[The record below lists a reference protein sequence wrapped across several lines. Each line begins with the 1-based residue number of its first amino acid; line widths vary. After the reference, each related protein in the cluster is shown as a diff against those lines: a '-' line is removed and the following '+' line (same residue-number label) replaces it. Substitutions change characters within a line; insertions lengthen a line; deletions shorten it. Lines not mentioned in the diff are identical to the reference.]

1 MCVALARSSSTA
13 CTIGTLLLALAL
25 AASAGAVQAQRAPA
39 WTHGATCYEV
49 FVRSFQDSDGDG
61 IGDLNGLTAKLDY
74 INDGDPRSSRSLG
87 ARCLWLMPVAESPS
101 YHGYDVTDYYRVAH
115 DYGTNLDFKR
125 LVAAAHKRGIKVLVD
140 LVLNHTSNRHPH
152 FQAASRDSTS
162 PYRAWYRWSPTKLD
176 KGTWGS
182 ELWHKSPERDEYYYG
197 LFSSSMPDLN
207 YETPAVREEANRI
220 ARFWLDSMHV
230 DGFRLDAVS
239 FLVEHG
245 AQIVHTRETH
255 QVLHDFQQ
263 YVRGVRPDV
272 YTVGEVTFPNET
284 LLSYYP
290 DQLTSYFAF
299 EVADSLI
306 AAVRSGS
313 ARGLLAPVL
322 QLERDA
328 PSGRWS
334 PFLRNHDQPRTLTE
348 LGGDVARARVAAMLL
363 LTMPGMPFVYYGEE
377 IGMSGGKPD
386 ERIRTPMQWS
396 AGHEAG
402 FTRGTAWEQMQSD
415 SLTTTVSA
423 EERDASSLLALYRR
437 LIHLR
442 ARCSA
447 LATGALVP
455 LAVSDDAVAAYL
467 RRTGDGA
474 VLIIANLSTRPLT
487 GVTINSAAGA
497 LGAGRW
503 HARDLLGHAAPAPL
517 EIDREGR
524 VHGYIALPTL
534 APLQGYLFALAR
546 TTRTSGA
553 DAAATHS
560 PHSRKDACSD

>member
-1 MCVALARSSSTA
+1 MCVALARSSSTVH
-13 CTIGTLLLALAL
+13 TIRALLLALA
-25 AASAGAVQAQRAPA
+25 AFAGRARAQDAPA
-39 WTHGATCYEV
+39 WTRGATCYEV

-74 INDGDPRSSRSLG
+74 INDGNPRSTHSLG

-101 YHGYDVTDYYRVAH
+101 YHGYDITDYYRVAR
-115 DYGTNLDFKR
+115 DYGTNADFRR
-125 LVAAAHKRGIKVLVD
+125 LVAAAHERGIKVLVD
-140 LVLNHTSNRHPH
+140 LVLNHTSDRHPN
-152 FQAASRDSTS
+152 FQAALRDTAS

-207 YETPAVREEANRI
+207 YETPAVRQEANRI
-220 ARFWLDSMHV
+220 AQFWLDSMHV

-263 YVRGVRPDV
+263 YVRIVRPDV

-328 PSGRWS
+328 PTGRWS

-348 LGGDVARARVAAMLL
+348 LGDVARARVAAMLL

-423 EERDASSLLALYRR
+423 EERDASSLLALYRQ

-442 ARCSA
+442 SRCTA
-447 LATGALVP
+447 LATGAIIPLV
-455 LAVSDDAVAAYL
+455 ASDDAVAAYL
-467 RRTGDGA
+467 RRTDDGA
-474 VLIIANLSTRPLT
+474 VLVIANLSAKPLT
-487 GVTINSAAGA
+487 GITINSAAGA

-503 HARDLLGHAAPAPL
+503 RARDLLAHASPAPL

-534 APLQGYLFALAR
+534 APLQGHLFTLVR
-546 TTRTSGA
+546 PTRTARANS
-553 DAAATHS
+553 AAARS
-560 PHSRKDACSD
+560 PHIRRDACSD

>member
-1 MCVALARSSSTA
+1 MCAALARSSSTVN
-13 CTIGTLLLALAL
+13 TIGILLLGL
-25 AASAGAVQAQRAPA
+25 AASAGAARAQDAPA
-39 WTHGATCYEV
+39 WTRGATCYEV

-61 IGDLNGLTAKLDY
+61 IGDLNGLTARLDY
-74 INDGDPRSSRSLG
+74 INDGNPRSTRSLG

-115 DYGTNLDFKR
+115 DYGTNEDFER

-152 FQAASRDSTS
+152 FLAALRDSTS
-162 PYRAWYRWSPTKLD
+162 SYRAWYRWSPTKLD
-176 KGTWGS
+176 RGTWGS

-207 YETPAVREEANRI
+207 YENPAVRDEANRVG
-220 ARFWLDSMHV
+220 RFWLDSMHV

-245 AQIVHTRETH
+245 AQIMHTRETH

-263 YVRGVRPDV
+263 SMRAARPDV
-272 YTVGEVTFPNET
+272 YTVGEVTFPNAT
-284 LLSYYP
+284 LLSYYA

-313 ARGLLAPVL
+313 ARGLLAPAL

-328 PSGRWS
+328 PTGRWS

-348 LGGDVARARVAAMLL
+348 LGGDMARARVAALLL

-396 AGHEAG
+396 SGHEAG
-402 FTRGTAWEQMQSD
+402 FTPGTAWEQMQGD
-415 SLTTTVSA
+415 SLTRTVSA
-423 EERDASSLLALYRR
+423 EERDPSSLLALYRR

-442 ARCSA
+442 ARCAA
-447 LATGALVP
+447 LAAGALVP
-455 LAVSDDAVAAYL
+455 LQASDDAVAAYL
-467 RRTGDGA
+467 RRTDDGA
-474 VLIIANLSTRPLT
+474 VLIVANLSAKPLA
-487 GVTINSAAGA
+487 GVSIESAAGA

-503 HARDLLGHAAPAPL
+503 RARDLLARTSPATL
-517 EIDREGR
+517 EIDGEGR
-524 VHGYIALPTL
+524 VRQYIALPTL
-534 APLQGYLFALAR
+534 APMQGHLFALAR
-546 TTRTSGA
+546 TTRTAGA
-553 DAAATHS
+553 GSAPTRA
-560 PHSRKDACSD
+560 PHIPRDACSD